1 MLIRK
6 DGPFEI
12 WCDGVFGYS
21 VVNADD
27 GYHVF
32 SGSRRDCE
40 ILLLWW
46 QEWAHGWTPGSAG
59 VLKECGC
66 CFWGEPVDGFCNA
79 EFVLDARRAGPYWGL
94 ML

>member
-1 MLIRK
+1 MRVRK

-12 WCDGVFGYS
+12 WRCCGAS
-21 VVNADD
+21 EIVNGDD

-32 SGSRRDCE
+32 TGSPRDCE

-46 QEWAHGWTPGSAG
+46 QEWAHGWTPGTAG

-66 CFWGEPVDGFCNA
+66 CVWGERASDWC
-79 EFVLDARRAGPYWGL
+79 AREVRS
-94 ML
+94 